1 MLVMIRSFLED
12 CSGLGTPFV
21 TEVLTSEVLSTLP
34 KGTTV
39 AAPDK
44 NPPTALGTG
53 AKLFGIATMDL
64 ALALGRPHSC

>member
-21 TEVLTSEVLSTLP
+21 SEVLTCPLHPTQGNHCSS
-34 KGTTV
+34 
-39 AAPDK
+39 PDK
-44 NPPTALGTG
+44 NPPTALRTG

-64 ALALGRPHSC
+64 ALASGMPHSY